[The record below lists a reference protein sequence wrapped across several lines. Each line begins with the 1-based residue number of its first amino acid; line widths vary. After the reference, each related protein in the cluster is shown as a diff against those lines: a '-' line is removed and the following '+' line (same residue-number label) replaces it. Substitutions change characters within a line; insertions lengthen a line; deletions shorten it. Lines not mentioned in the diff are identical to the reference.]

1 MYRKGILMISK
12 NLVFKGPMQPELEE
26 KELASP
32 KPDELQCRASRSLIS
47 AGTEIRCLKGVFEP
61 GTNWESWVRY
71 PFYPGYSMAAT
82 VVAAG
87 AEATG
92 FKPGDRVFAHAP
104 HCRYFNIPASMTNHI
119 PDGVSDQEAVWTT
132 MGRITQN
139 GVRRAQV
146 QLGDYVVV
154 IGSGI
159 VGLLTMQFAKIAGA
173 ARIIAVDMNEN
184 GLELAQKLGADYLIK
199 SYAKEAKGEIERLTK
214 GRMADIVF
222 DATGNPKVLAD
233 ACLLAR
239 KNGKILIIGDTTEP
253 HKQALGPGVVS
264 NYLTIMGAHAKML
277 ADFDNPFYPYTWQRV
292 HEIFYDYLMQ
302 GRIRVSELMTLE
314 VAPEEMPELYRKL
327 AADTTLATGIQI
339 DWEKTENRV

>member
-1 MYRKGILMISK
+1 
-12 NLVFKGPMQPELEE
+12 MQPALETRELPP
-26 KELASP
+26 P
-32 KPDELQCRASRSLIS
+32 KPDELQCRAVRSLIS
-47 AGTEIRCLKGVFEP
+47 AGTEIRCLKGIFEP
-61 GTNWESWVRY
+61 GTNWESWVHY
-71 PFYPGYSMAAT
+71 PFYPGYSMVAT

-87 AEATG
+87 EQTVG
-92 FKPGDRVFAHAP
+92 YKPGDRIFAHAP
-104 HCRYFNIPASMTNHI
+104 HCQFFNISASMANHI
-119 PDGVSDQEAVWTT
+119 PDEVTDQEAVWTT

-146 QLGDYVVV
+146 QLGDHVIV

-173 ARIIAVDMNEN
+173 ARVTAIDTNEK
-184 GLELAQKLGADYLIK
+184 GLKLAQTFGADHIITG
-199 SYAKEAKGEIERLTK
+199 YAGQSREKAESLTK

-233 ACLLAR
+233 ACTLAR

-277 ADFDNPFYPYTWQRV
+277 ADYDNPFYPYTWQRV
-292 HEIFYDYLMQ
+292 HEIFYDYLIQ
-302 GRIRVSELMTLE
+302 GRIRVRDLTTAE
-314 VAPEEMPELYRKL
+314 VSPEEMPPLYRKL
-327 AADTTLATGIQI
+327 AEDTTLATGIQI
-339 DWEKTENRV
+339 NWK

>member
-1 MYRKGILMISK
+1 MKSK
-12 NLVFKGPMQPELEE
+12 NITFLGPEHVEILETELPAPAPGEI
-26 KELASP
+26 
-32 KPDELQCRASRSLIS
+32 QCRARRSLIS
-47 AGTEIRCLKGVFEP
+47 AGTELRCLRGIFEH
-61 GTNWESWVRY
+61 GTNWESWVQY
-71 PFYPGYSMAAT
+71 PFLPGYSMAAE

-87 AEATG
+87 EGTEG
-92 FKPGDRVFAHAP
+92 YKPGDRVFAHAP
-104 HCRYFNIPASMTNHI
+104 HCQYFNVPASMVNHI
-119 PDGVSDQEAVWTT
+119 PDSIPDQDAVWTT

-146 QLGDYVVV
+146 QLGDNVVI

-159 VGLLTMQFAKIAGA
+159 VGLLTMQYVRTAGA
-173 ARIIAVDMNEN
+173 DHIIVIDGNEKS
-184 GLELAQKLGADYLIK
+184 LKLAEMLGADHIIQ
-199 SYAKEAKGEIERLTK
+199 SFAGQAAEQVRAITN

-264 NYLTIMGAHAKML
+264 NYLTIMGAHSKMF
-277 ADFDNPFYPYTWQRV
+277 AEADNPFFPYTWQRI

-302 GRIRVSELMTLE
+302 KRIRVSELMTME
-314 VAPEEMPELYRKL
+314 VSPYEMPKLYMQL
-327 AADTTLATGIQI
+327 LTEAAPATGIQI
-339 DWEKTENRV
+339 DWSRL